1 MWKKKP
7 KIEMILGPGTQLE
20 GIIHSEGILRI
31 DGFLNGG
38 VAIAQEVLI
47 GKTGKVKG
55 DIKAKTVA
63 VSGNVT
69 GNITALN
76 SIKMLPNAEVYG
88 DIETKYLS
96 ILPGA
101 TFQGNCTMKKEK
113 TKVIDIEKRKEE

>member
-1 MWKKKP
+1 MT
-7 KIEMILGPGTQLE
+7 EMILGPGTQLE

-76 SIKMLPNAEVYG
+76 SIKMLPDAEVYG

-101 TFQGNCTMKKEK
+101 IFQGNCTMKKEK